1 MGEISQLKGL
11 GAASEQQLN
20 AIGVYTK
27 KDLFKFALGPILMSC
42 EQHRWC
48 NG

>member
-11 GAASEQQLN
+11 GVTSEQQLN

-27 KDLFKFALGPILMSC
+27 K
-42 EQHRWC
+42 
-48 NG
+48 